1 VKLQN
6 LDDSDR
12 LASIERVVKKV
23 LPTADGPKKVS
34 APPEAESA
42 SFVGD

>member
-1 VKLQN
+1 
-6 LDDSDR
+6 
-12 LASIERVVKKV
+12 VVKKV

-42 SFVGD
+42 SLVDN